1 MCADLT
7 PDQRDVVLE
16 QNPSGE
22 TDRDCAL
29 LGWFCSK
36 PDVQLTVSD
45 GPGKTEVPDVSGDP
59 ADEAQQTLEDA
70 GFDVTA
76 TDQSSAD
83 VEAGIVID
91 TDPAAGESVQ
101 AGSEITMY
109 VSSGVKQVA
118 VPPLVGLTLAAAA
131 QRIAAKGL
139 EYNSTEEESDRPA
152 GEVISQ
158 SPDAGTKVD
167 PGSTIEMVVSS
178 GQPDTSVTV
187 PSVVGKTQSEA
198 ESMLTGLGLVVGGLI
213 EQARLG
219 PAATGTVGG
228 EGVAGRSSLAPPLR
242 MSVMEVTPS
251 LLSALSSL
259 GPRRAREILP
269 ICIATTNSSPCSG
282 FSSSETVRK
291 LCSWEVFSSKPRSV
305 LLPTAKTRAARR
317 MV

>member
-1 MCADLT
+1 M
-7 PDQRDVVLE
+7 
-16 QNPSGE
+16 
-22 TDRDCAL
+22 
-29 LGWFCSK
+29 
-36 PDVQLTVSD
+36 
-45 GPGKTEVPDVSGDP
+45 
-59 ADEAQQTLEDA
+59 
-70 GFDVTA
+70 TA

-118 VPPLVGLTLAAAA
+118 VPPLVGLTLGAAA

-158 SPDAGTKVD
+158 SPDAGTRVD

-198 ESMLTGLGLVVGGLI
+198 ESMLTGLGLVVTVQDQDTTI
-213 EQARLG
+213 EPQDGRVIDQSPDSGTSL
-219 PAATGTVGG
+219 PAGSQIVITVGNY
-228 EGVAGRSSLAPPLR
+228 
-242 MSVMEVTPS
+242 TPDT
-251 LLSALSSL
+251 
-259 GPRRAREILP
+259 GPTDSTGGITP
-269 ICIATTNSSPCSG
+269 
-282 FSSSETVRK
+282 
-291 LCSWEVFSSKPRSV
+291 
-305 LLPTAKTRAARR
+305 
-317 MV
+317 